1 MRGRNL
7 IPFIAPRAVQ
17 SLIYLL
23 TTNHFLSHTMSL
35 EGVSAVGVFLLSP
48 FLGRRIAYDPEF
60 KETYVPKWFHQFVPE
75 RPKNAWTK
83 EELQNEITMLQTKL
97 HERAIAGEFTP
108 EKLDVMRRTM
118 NKKLP
123 DKEEY
128 AHFAQMHPG
137 VDEDEDL
144 EDE

>member
-1 MRGRNL
+1 VSERKKLNFHYCSTGCAFFDL
-7 IPFIAPRAVQ
+7 
-17 SLIYLL
+17 S
-23 TTNHFLSHTMSL
+23 TNHFLSHIMSL

-123 DKEEY
+123 DKVEY

-137 VDEDEDL
+137 VDDDEDL

>member
-1 MRGRNL
+1 MKRRK
-7 IPFIAPRAVQ
+7 
-17 SLIYLL
+17 LL
-23 TTNHFLSHTMSL
+23 TVCAVFDFYPLTTTFSFFVS
-35 EGVSAVGVFLLSP
+35 EGVSAIGVFLLSP

-60 KETYVPKWFHQFVPE
+60 KETYVPRWFHQFVPE

-83 EELQNEITMLQTKL
+83 EELQQEIMMLQTKL
-97 HERAIAGEFTP
+97 HERAIAGDFTP

-137 VDEDEDL
+137 VDDDEDL